1 MVIDA
6 VSGVFILIGS
16 TICLAYV
23 FGKMIEAFSVTR

>member
-16 TICLAYV
+16 TLCLAYV
-23 FGKMIEAFSVTR
+23 FGKMIEAFDGSR